1 MMIWEWVA
9 FILGFIIPVIGISI
23 FIYRIKTG
31 KSKKPEPG
39 RTMAEGISNWF

>member
-1 MMIWEWVA
+1 MIWDWLV
-9 FILGFIIPVIGISI
+9 FILFFFVPVVGMSV

-39 RTMAEGISNWF
+39 STMSEGGISNIF